1 MELFTYAF
9 KAMGSPCEFQLY
21 CRSQTEFNECYLA
34 AENEVIRLEKKYSR
48 YLNDSVTAMI
58 NSVAKDGG
66 SIVVDDETSGI
77 IDFADQC
84 YQLSEGLFDLSSGY
98 FRNLW
103 NFKSRTVP
111 SSAKIMEAL
120 GFVGWSK
127 ITWNRPTLS
136 FKQGGMEL
144 DFGGCVKEYA
154 VDAAASLL
162 KTMGITSG
170 IIDLG
175 GDIAAIGPH
184 PDGAPWLIGIRHPR
198 QKDEPVAMIPLASG
212 ALTSSGDYERYFI
225 KDGHRYCHI
234 INPETGMPANQCQS
248 VSVMADQAI
257 VAGAA
262 STIAFLMGSNKGQA
276 WLKEMG
282 LSYLMIDSKGNIDT

>member
-21 CRSQTEFNECYLA
+21 CRSQTEFNECCLA

-48 YLNDSVTAMI
+48 YLNDSVTAEI
-58 NSVAKDGG
+58 NLAAKNGD
-66 SIVVDDETSGI
+66 SIILDDETSGI

-103 NFKSRTVP
+103 NFKSQTVP
-111 SSAKIMEAL
+111 SPAKIIEAL

-127 ITWNRPTLS
+127 ITWNRPTLT
-136 FKQGGMEL
+136 FNQGGMEL

-162 KTMGITSG
+162 KTMSITSG

-184 PDGAPWLIGIRHPR
+184 PDGSPWLIGIRHPR

-262 STIAFLMGSNKGQA
+262 STIAFLMGSQKGQA
-276 WLKEMG
+276 WLKEIE
-282 LSYLMIDSKGNIDT
+282 LTFLMIDSEGNIES

>member
-1 MELFTYAF
+1 
-9 KAMGSPCEFQLY
+9 MGSPCEFQLY
-21 CRSQTEFNECYLA
+21 CHSQREFDQCCLA

-48 YLNDSVTAMI
+48 YLNNSVTAEI
-58 NSVAKDGG
+58 NSAANNGG
-66 SIVVDDETSGI
+66 SITLDEETSAI

-84 YQLSEGLFDLSSGY
+84 YQLSDGLFDLSSGY

-120 GFVGWSK
+120 AFVGWSK
-127 ITWNRPTLS
+127 VTWNRPTLT
-136 FKQGGMEL
+136 FNQRGMEL

-154 VDAAASLL
+154 VDAATSLL
-162 KTMGITSG
+162 KTMDISSG

-198 QKDEPVAMIPLASG
+198 KKDDPVAMIPLASG

-225 KDGHRYCHI
+225 EDGHRYCHI
-234 INPETGMPANQCQS
+234 INPATGMPANQCQS

-257 VAGAA
+257 IAGAA
-262 STIAFLMGSNKGQA
+262 STIAFLMGPQKGQS
-276 WLKEMG
+276 WLEEMG
-282 LSYLMIDSKGNIDT
+282 LSYLMIDSKGNIDR